1 MADNTV
7 HEKSDTPL
15 VPMAPISA
23 NEIRHTLATNP
34 EPVKPERSPTIV
46 DALIPLPKFKA
57 VQGYNPYAAKGEL
70 SGYESFATDFAGSM
84 SPEETTAIKHQV
96 DAKKI
101 VFGINSTGEFK
112 TLMAS
117 SAIGVILCIALLIML
132 YRRLKR

>member
-46 DALIPLPKFKA
+46 DAL
-57 VQGYNPYAAKGEL
+57 
-70 SGYESFATDFAGSM
+70 M
-84 SPEETTAIKHQV
+84 
-96 DAKKI
+96 
-101 VFGINSTGEFK
+101 
-112 TLMAS
+112 
-117 SAIGVILCIALLIML
+117 ALLN
-132 YRRLKR
+132 K